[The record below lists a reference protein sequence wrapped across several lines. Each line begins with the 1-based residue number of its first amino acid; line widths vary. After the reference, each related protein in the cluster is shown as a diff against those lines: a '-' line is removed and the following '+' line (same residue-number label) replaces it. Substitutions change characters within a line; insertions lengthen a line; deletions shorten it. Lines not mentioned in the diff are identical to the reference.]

1 MPIVLIHGVPDTAR
15 VWRLILERIRRS
27 DVISLSLPGFG
38 NALPLGFGATKEEYV
53 AWLAKT
59 LEALTQPIDLVG
71 HDWGSLLA
79 VRIAATRPDLVRSW
93 VGGGAPVS
101 SDYVW
106 HRAAQAWQTPQVGE
120 NVMAAL
126 DADAARRFLVG
137 EGVPETQASETA
149 SHVDAVMKDCI
160 LKLYRSAKNVFAEWE
175 ADLVQIRAPGLV
187 IWGENDSFAG
197 APFADR
203 MGQLTRARRV
213 ARLANCGHWW
223 QCQKPDEVAALL
235 ADHWAPFDN

>member
-1 MPIVLIHGVPDTAR
+1 MPVVFVHGVPDTFR
-15 VWRLILERIRRS
+15 VWRPILERIDRP
-27 DVISLSLPGFG
+27 DAVTLSLPGFG
-38 NALPLGFGATKEEYV
+38 DALPIGFGATKEDYV
-53 AWLAKT
+53 AWLATT
-59 LEALTQPIDLVG
+59 LEGLAQPIDLVG

-106 HRAAQAWQTPQVGE
+106 HRAAQAWQTPEVGE
-120 NVMAAL
+120 SVVAAL
-126 DADAARRFLVG
+126 DAASARRFLVG
-137 EGVPETQASETA
+137 EGVPDAQSAETA
-149 SHVDAVMKDCI
+149 RHVDDVMKGCI

-175 ADLVQIRAPGLV
+175 PDLVHIRAPGLV
-187 IWGENDSFAG
+187 IWGENDSFAD
-197 APFADR
+197 PRFADR
-203 MGQLTRARRV
+203 MGELTRARRV

-235 ADHWAPFDN
+235 VDHWARVDN

>member
-1 MPIVLIHGVPDTAR
+1 MPVVLIHGVPDTHR
-15 VWRLILERIRRS
+15 VWRLILDRIKRS

-126 DADAARRFLVG
+126 DADAVRRFLVG
-137 EGVPETQASETA
+137 EGVPESEASETA

-160 LKLYRSAKNVFAEWE
+160 LKLYRSAKSVFAEWE

-235 ADHWAPFDN
+235 ADHWAHFDN